1 MKKTINRHYS
11 LGYFNTARGLGALF
25 VIIGHSMALFL
36 SSMSRMPALP
46 VFAGAGRVIGSGIMA
61 MLFMVSGFYFQR
73 RPMKRCIRTQTRM
86 LLKPYFSTGL
96 AILLGVSIRL
106 LIEGKPFLKNG
117 LRILTTF
124 ALGTNAATG
133 GRTLLGL
140 NVGTV
145 SIFWF
150 VLALCWGWII
160 YNMISFIPVR
170 WMRFAALCCC
180 ALVSR
185 VMVGLSDLWPMA
197 LPMALMAVCYL
208 AVGNQIRIH
217 QLMDKKLPVWI
228 QLPIILIA
236 LVCLAFGHVDI
247 AACVWK
253 LGLLDML
260 GSVCVG
266 YLLLLFYAKIMD
278 RPNGSKLFRR
288 IDNLGIQSL
297 KILCLHAFE
306 KEVIPWK
313 RLIEVFPN
321 RPILCA
327 VLCTVG
333 RLLII
338 QGLILLLEH
347 IRRFLRRKK
356 RITLEITE
364 G

>member
-1 MKKTINRHYS
+1 MDKTIDRHYS

-36 SSMSRMPALP
+36 GGMPQLPVLP

-73 RPMKRCIRTQTRM
+73 RPMKRCLRAQTRM
-86 LLKPYFSTGL
+86 LLKPYFRTGF
-96 AILLGVSIRL
+96 AIFLGVSLRL
-106 LIEGKPFLKNG
+106 LMNGKPFWKNG

-124 ALGTNAATG
+124 ALGTNASRG
-133 GRTLLGL
+133 GMTLLGL
-140 NVGTV
+140 DVGTV

-150 VLALCWGWII
+150 LLALCWGWII
-160 YNMISFIPVR
+160 YNGISFIPAR
-170 WMRFAALCCC
+170 WMRFAALCVC

-185 VMVGLSDLWPMA
+185 VMVGWTKLWPMA

-217 QLMDKKLPVWI
+217 RLMDRKLPAWLQV
-228 QLPIILIA
+228 PIGLVA
-236 LVCLAFGHVDI
+236 LGSLAFGHVDI

-253 LGLLDML
+253 LGLFDML

-266 YLLLLFYAKIMD
+266 YLLLLLYARMMD
-278 RPNGSKLFRR
+278 SPEGGRLFQRL
-288 IDNLGIQSL
+288 DNIGIHAM

-313 RLIEVFPN
+313 DLAGVFPG
-321 RPILCA
+321 RPVLCML
-327 VLCTVG
+327 LCTVG
-333 RLLII
+333 RLVII
-338 QGLILLLEH
+338 QVLILLLEH
-347 IRRFLRRKK
+347 VRRFLRRKK
-356 RITLEITE
+356 RITLNITE